1 MTKPVLIATSG
12 SEAPVLGIPRWK
24 AYMQETAPANC
35 WISLAND
42 GGNSNNLLYSTNSG
56 TSWSTNTINID
67 GYLDYHL
74 SLFGQNGDL
83 NFTFPRADGIN
94 FRRFNAP
101 AHSENDAGPLVAL
114 PGTSSLHRSNIMLEP
129 DGRIWI
135 FTRRAD
141 APAENVKYFTST
153 NGGTSWTSGTAW
165 STGANDVRIG
175 SMPFVGGRPALIVE
189 HLQDTRGFEYYLW
202 NGTAFIAPSDHSIYA
217 ANMEILASLHPQRDQ
232 RYPTMH
238 LIFGSGNNL
247 IHVWKNYNGGNGTWN
262 VGTVESSN
270 FTADNEWSLFRPSTG
285 ATCDRY
291 LQPQNGTDNASSS
304 MIYYRKWSRAPI
316 GAGAPPHRFPR
327 RQYTYNRD
335 ANTCFH
341 VPSSADY
348 IPVFWSCGST
358 EIAAV

>member
-1 MTKPVLIATSG
+1 MLTVIRQFRQMQRLIPGRKRLFQILLVTQLAVMTGSTLADTVTKPVLIATSG

-141 APAENVKYFTST
+141 VPAENVKYFTST

-202 NGTAFIAPSDHSIYA
+202 NGTAFVAPNDHSIYA
-217 ANMEILASLHPQRDQ
+217 ANMGYSRAFTHNVINDT
-232 RYPTMH
+232 TMH
-238 LIFGSGNNL
+238 LIFGSGNDL
-247 IHVWKNYNGGNGTWN
+247 IHVWKNYNGGNGN
-262 VGTVESSN
+262 LEREHGREFKFHGRQRVVPYFDRPRERLV
-270 FTADNEWSLFRPSTG
+270 SL
-285 ATCDRY
+285 
-291 LQPQNGTDNASSS
+291 LQPQ
-304 MIYYRKWSRAPI
+304 IERQRSRAL
-316 GAGAPPHRFPR
+316 
-327 RQYTYNRD
+327 
-335 ANTCFH
+335 
-341 VPSSADY
+341 
-348 IPVFWSCGST
+348 
-358 EIAAV
+358 